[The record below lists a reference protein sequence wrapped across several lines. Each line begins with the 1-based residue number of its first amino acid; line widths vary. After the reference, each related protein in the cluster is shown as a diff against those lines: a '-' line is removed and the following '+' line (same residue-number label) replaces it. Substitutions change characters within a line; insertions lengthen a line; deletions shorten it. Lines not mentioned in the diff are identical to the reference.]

1 MKKLFGTD
9 GIRGKANVYPITPE
23 LALLV
28 GKATALVLGAGGNDG
43 RKRVVLGKDTRIS
56 GYMLENAL
64 TAGLT
69 GMGMDV
75 LSVGPMPTPAVGQ
88 LNK

>member
-43 RKRVVLGKDTRIS
+43 PQAGRARQ
-56 GYMLENAL
+56 GYAHFRLYA
-64 TAGLT
+64 
-69 GMGMDV
+69 
-75 LSVGPMPTPAVGQ
+75 
-88 LNK
+88 